1 MPGFFVLFFRPNQE
15 DDLNRDKG
23 PEPPKPKKVKKVKK
37 PKEDTSLVDS
47 LRAEI
52 AELREMVTTP
62 EPEPQPEPEPEP
74 VLEAEEPEDDD
85 PNNVE

>member
-1 MPGFFVLFFRPNQE
+1 MGVCVVPGFFDLFFRPE
-15 DDLNRDKG
+15 
-23 PEPPKPKKVKKVKK
+23 PEPEPEAPKPKKVKNAKK
-37 PKEDTSLVDS
+37 AKKDTGMIDS
-47 LRAEI
+47 LRSEI

-74 VLEAEEPEDDD
+74 VVEAEEPEDDD